1 MYDDREDFWVVL
13 CRNHRFHD
21 KGNTSYSHQTVLAET
36 DAFSPLPMLTQQVT
50 VRGDACGAEYSYKA
64 TEKMRGEMETAPAF
78 VPHPM
83 FK

>member
-1 MYDDREDFWVVL
+1 
-13 CRNHRFHD
+13 
-21 KGNTSYSHQTVLAET
+21 VLAET

-50 VRGDACGAEYSYKA
+50 VRCDACGAEYSYKA

-78 VPHPM
+78 VPHPV